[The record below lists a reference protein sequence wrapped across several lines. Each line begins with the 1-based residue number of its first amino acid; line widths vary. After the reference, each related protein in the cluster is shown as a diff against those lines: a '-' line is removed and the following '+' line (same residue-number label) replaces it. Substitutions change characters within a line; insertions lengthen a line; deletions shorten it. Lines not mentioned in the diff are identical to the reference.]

1 MRHTFRFPDHIKEA
15 VRLHVRRAVLS
26 VNPQRFRQE
35 PAYVTALIHGL
46 QGVAYQDDDGLVS
59 FQTTGVD
66 SVGRGSAEKWSGA
79 DLAITATVRQGF
91 RSIDKAILVQAKL
104 GAVNELPA
112 DERERLIG
120 QVRDMSRLTRSP
132 KVMEI
137 PVIRGTPEPR
147 ILSGTRLLAGK
158 SSRGLALP
166 EYVVARITTTLDGDT
181 RPSFVDGVQEST
193 LAQLRVHAE
202 MREPDVLVPVPETVK
217 VLA

>member
-59 FQTTGVD
+59 FHTTGVD

-137 PVIRGTPEPR
+137 PVIRGPPEPR
-147 ILSGTRLLAGK
+147 ILSGTRLLAG
-158 SSRGLALP
+158 
-166 EYVVARITTTLDGDT
+166 
-181 RPSFVDGVQEST
+181 
-193 LAQLRVHAE
+193 RVHV
-202 MREPDVLVPVPETVK
+202 DW
-217 VLA
+217 